1 MPHRRLS
8 LLQIILNLNILTAAF
23 EFAIFLRKG
32 PRPLTFLLILDN
44 LYPLSLNILLI
55 ITKLVFLT
63 LFIFHKILF
72 IIHLFLCKYYID
84 RQPNFL
90 WFTLKITSNIDS
102 ATLRRPKI
110 RLFE

>member
-32 PRPLTFLLILDN
+32 PRLLTLLLVLDN
-44 LYPLSLNILLI
+44 FTAPTLEYLLS
-55 ITKLVFLT
+55 ITKFVFLT

-72 IIHLFLCKYYID
+72 IIHLFFCKCYID
-84 RQPNFL
+84 RQPIFQ
-90 WFTLKITSNIDS
+90 
-102 ATLRRPKI
+102 
-110 RLFE
+110 